1 MEEKPMVSVVMITYN
16 HENYIEQAINGVLI
30 QNCDFDIEFIIAND
44 KSTDH
49 TDQTINEIIDQT
61 TIPDH
66 IKMRYYNHPNNK
78 GMMKNFIWSMEQ
90 AKGRYISLCEGD
102 DYWTDPLKLQKQVDF
117 LEGNPEYVVC
127 CHNAKIINENGN
139 LIQDKKLPKLIQD
152 RDYSSLELQKGAFL
166 LTLTMVF
173 RNVLEEYPKNF
184 SKVLNGDTF
193 LISLLGGY
201 GKGRYVEDIELAA
214 YRVHSG
220 GIWSQLEI
228 SKRLKARRVF
238 NQVLMSH
245 YKSKA
250 HLYFLFYDKQVNVS
264 RTLLRNLRSTDT
276 FKDYLDY
283 NFFYIRYNNILKSKY
298 RLKELLKFNWFYWR
312 DLINNSFS

>member
-1 MEEKPMVSVVMITYN
+1 MI
-16 HENYIEQAINGVLI
+16 
-30 QNCDFDIEFIIAND
+30 
-44 KSTDH
+44 
-49 TDQTINEIIDQT
+49 
-61 TIPDH
+61 
-66 IKMRYYNHPNNK
+66 
-78 GMMKNFIWSMEQ
+78 NFVWGLEQ
-90 AKGRYISLCEGD
+90 AKGYYIALCDGD

-127 CHNAKIINENGN
+127 CHNAKIINEKGN
-139 LIQDKKLPKLIQD
+139 LIQDKKIPKLIQD

-173 RNVLEEYPKNF
+173 RNVIEEYPKNF

-220 GIWSQLEI
+220 GIWSELDN
-228 SKRLKARRVF
+228 SKRLKALRVF

-264 RTLLRNLRSTDT
+264 RTLLRNLRSADT

>member
-1 MEEKPMVSVVMITYN
+1 MVQKPMVSVVMITYN
-16 HENYIEQAINGVLI
+16 HEKYIAEAVNGVFM
-30 QNCDFDIEFIIAND
+30 QKCDFDIEFIIAND

-49 TDQTINEIIDQT
+49 TNQTINEIIDQT

-78 GMMKNFIWSMEQ
+78 GVMKNFIWSLNQ
-90 AKGRYISLCEGD
+90 AKGNYIALCEGD

-127 CHNAKIINENGN
+127 CHNASIIDENGN
-139 LIQDKKLPKLIQD
+139 LTHEKKRPELNKD
-152 RDYSSLELQKGAFL
+152 HDYLSLELQKGAFL
-166 LTLTMVF
+166 LTLSMVF
-173 RNVLEEYPKNF
+173 RNVLDEYPTSF

-193 LISLLGGY
+193 LISLIGAF
-201 GKGRYVEDIELAA
+201 GKGRYIEDIKLAA

-220 GIWSQLEI
+220 GIWSELDN
-228 SKRLKARRVF
+228 SKRIKARRVF
-238 NQVLMSH
+238 NEVLMSH
-245 YKSKA
+245 YKTKA
-250 HLYFLFYDKQVNVS
+250 QLHSFFYDKQVNLS

-283 NFFYIRYNNILKSKY
+283 NFFYIRYNHIHKSKY